1 MKEQIMFVKH
11 QHSYLKQQFE
21 VKCKELQESLASP
34 PPRFGFLK
42 LIQDVEYLY
51 LQVSA
56 YEDALND
63 IKQSLEN

>member
-1 MKEQIMFVKH
+1 MSLKI
-11 QHSYLKQQFE
+11 QHSYVSQQFE
-21 VKCKELQESLASP
+21 AKCKELQESLSKP

-63 IKQSLEN
+63 IKQSLEI

>member
-1 MKEQIMFVKH
+1 MSLKS
-11 QHSYLKQQFE
+11 QHSYVSQQFE
-21 VKCKELQESLASP
+21 AKCKELQESLASP

-42 LIQDVEYLY
+42 LIQDVEYLH